1 VQSRGGWRREDAPSG
16 CTCFQTATTSANE
29 ASRATNDE
37 NVCVAC
43 RVRISMAL
51 GMILAVKRFSI
62 ETISVQGILSV
73 VSQPARE
80 SECAS

>member
-1 VQSRGGWRREDAPSG
+1 
-16 CTCFQTATTSANE
+16 
-29 ASRATNDE
+29 
-37 NVCVAC
+37 
-43 RVRISMAL
+43 MAL